1 MGLPHIATYDVPG
14 AAEHPVARVDW
25 TLDPIRSAVLVHDMQ
40 QYFVDAFAEADGP
53 VGLAIGHI
61 ARILDTARAVGVP
74 VIYTA
79 QPAAQD
85 PVDRGLLSEFW
96 GTGMQDEESAAIV
109 EELRPV
115 AGDTILTK
123 WRYNAFIRTSLRET
137 LVAQERDQL
146 VIVGL
151 YAHIGCLLTAADAFM
166 NDIRPFL
173 IADAVA
179 DFSREDHLFALDYA
193 AQRCAR
199 VLDTNTALAALASG
213 APEFER

>member
-1 MGLPHIATYDVPG
+1 MGLPRIATYDVPG
-14 AAEHPVARVDW
+14 ADEHPAGRVDW
-25 TLDPIRSAVLVHDMQ
+25 TLDPTRSAILVHDMQ
-40 QYFVDAFAEADGP
+40 QYFVDAFADADGP

-61 ARILDTARAVGVP
+61 TRLLDAARAAGVP

-85 PVDRGLLSEFW
+85 PDDRGLLSDFW
-96 GTGMQDEESAAIV
+96 GPGLQDEESAAII

-123 WRYNAFIRTSLRET
+123 WRYNAFIRTPLRET
-137 LVAQERDQL
+137 LAAQERDQL
-146 VIVGL
+146 VIVGV

-173 IADAVA
+173 VADAVA

-193 AQRCAR
+193 ANRCAR
-199 VLDTNTALAALASG
+199 VLDTETALAALAAGMSEVG
-213 APEFER
+213 R